1 MTGNFI
7 SLFSGCGGS
16 SLGYKL
22 AGFKE
27 LLAIDFETNSVETF
41 KLNFPDTPVWQKD
54 IREVKG
60 QEILDFCNIK
70 KGELTILDGSPPC
83 QGFSSSGKKEVNDS
97 RNDLSFEFIRLV
109 KEIEPK
115 VFVMENVSGM
125 IRGKMRGLFKEILLG
140 MKELNYK
147 VKCKLLD
154 SKYYGVPQSRKRLF
168 FIGTRKDLRI
178 EPTFPEPNL
187 NTISV
192 RDAFKNVENKTY
204 NKCKITPRQMEDR
217 LNWET
222 PSATVV
228 RVANSIRSSCVV
240 HPEEDRH
247 LTIEEAK
254 RLCSFPDNF
263 KLIGSFSEQWARLG
277 NAVMPKQMEAIA
289 KHIKNIIAESEATD
303 KA

>member
-1 MTGNFI
+1 MNGNFI

-27 LLAIDFETNSVETF
+27 LLAIDNNLNSVETF
-41 KLNFPDTPVWQKD
+41 KLNFPEVPVWQRD

-83 QGFSSSGKKEVNDS
+83 QGFSSSGKKEVTDP

-109 KEIEPK
+109 KELEPK

-125 IRGKMRGLFKEILLG
+125 IRGEMKGLFKEILLG
-140 MKELNYK
+140 MKELNYN

-168 FIGTRKDLRI
+168 FIGIRKDLGI
-178 EPTFPEPNL
+178 EPSFPEPNL
-187 NTISV
+187 NLINV
-192 RDAFKNVENKTY
+192 REAFKNVENKTF
-204 NKCKITPRQMEDR
+204 NKCKISKRQMEDR
-217 LNWET
+217 ISWET
-222 PSATVV
+222 PSPTVV

-254 RLCSFPDNF
+254 RLCSFPDDF
-263 KLIGSFSEQWARLG
+263 KLIGSFTEQWARLG
-277 NAVMPKQMEAIA
+277 NAVMPNQMKAIA
-289 KHIKNIIAESEATD
+289 ENLIPLGVKW
-303 KA
+303 